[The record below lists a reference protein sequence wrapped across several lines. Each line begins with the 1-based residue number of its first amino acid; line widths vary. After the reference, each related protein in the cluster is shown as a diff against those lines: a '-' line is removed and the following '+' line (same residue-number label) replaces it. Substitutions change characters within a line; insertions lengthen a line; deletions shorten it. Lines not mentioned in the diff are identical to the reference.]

1 MKTDEASS
9 TAYTVAQGIVY
20 SGRYSPD
27 REHVPVQL
35 LESSEIIL
43 ESSSDGRK
51 LLRQL
56 RNPAVRLLL
65 KLFERLTLPGM
76 SFHYVLRKT
85 YIEYSV
91 RQAIASGVKQVIILG
106 AGFDMLAY
114 MLSKEFKEVEFL
126 EIDHPATSKDKQN
139 ALDPQVI
146 ERPNLHFSAVDFS
159 QQSLS
164 EALSSNSNF
173 DSGLSSVFVCEGVLM
188 YLSENDVSNLLVSI
202 RESAVGDCRFVFTSL
217 EPLQSPQN
225 DCGLILR
232 LYLRA
237 KSESLAWFCPQ
248 SSISLVLEKHGLRM
262 DESANDGQI
271 ASQLMPNLRRKRFHK
286 GEYVVNA
293 SKQESQNNLS

>member
-1 MKTDEASS
+1 MNNDEASS

-20 SGRYSPD
+20 SGRYSPY
-27 REHVPVQL
+27 RQHVPDQL
-35 LESSEIIL
+35 LESSEFIL
-43 ESSSDGRK
+43 KSSRDGRK
-51 LLRQL
+51 LLKQL
-56 RNPAVRLLL
+56 SNPAMRFLL

-85 YIEYSV
+85 FIEHSV
-91 RQAIASGVKQVIILG
+91 RNAIASGVKQVIVLG

-114 MLSKEFKEVEFL
+114 MLSKEFSGVKFL

-139 ALDPQVI
+139 ALDAEI
-146 ERPNLHFSAVDFS
+146 IDRPNLHFSAVDFS
-159 QQSLS
+159 QQSLR
-164 EALSSNSNF
+164 EALSFNSDF
-173 DSGLSSVFVCEGVLM
+173 DSGLSSVFICEGVLM
-188 YLSENDVSNLLVSI
+188 YLSESDVSHLLVSI
-202 RESAVGDCRFVFTSL
+202 RESVVGNCRFIFTSL

-237 KSESLAWFCPQ
+237 KSESLAWFCSQ
-248 SSISLVLEKHGLRM
+248 SSISSVLKKQGFRM
-262 DESANDGQI
+262 DESANDVQI

-293 SKQESQNNLS
+293 SKQESKNSI

>member
-1 MKTDEASS
+1 MNNDEASS

-27 REHVPVQL
+27 RQHVSNQL
-35 LESSEIIL
+35 FESSEFIL
-43 ESSSDGRK
+43 KSSREGRK
-51 LLRQL
+51 LLKQL
-56 RNPAVRLLL
+56 SNPAIRLFL

-85 YIEYSV
+85 FIEHSV
-91 RQAIASGVKQVIILG
+91 RNAIASGVKQVIVLG

-114 MLSKEFKEVEFL
+114 MLSKEFSEVEFL

-139 ALDPQVI
+139 ALGPEII

-159 QQSLS
+159 QQSLR
-164 EALSSNSNF
+164 EALSSNSDF
-173 DSGLSSVFVCEGVLM
+173 DSVLSSVFVCEGVLM
-188 YLSENDVSNLLVSI
+188 YLSESDVSHLLVSI
-202 RESAVGDCRFVFTSL
+202 RESVVGNCRFIFTSL
-217 EPLQSPQN
+217 EPLESPQN

-237 KSESLAWFCPQ
+237 KSESLAWFCSQ
-248 SSISLVLEKHGLRM
+248 SSISSVLKKQGFRM
-262 DESANDGQI
+262 DESANDVQI

-293 SKQESQNNLS
+293 SKQESKDYI

>member
-1 MKTDEASS
+1 MNNDEASS

-27 REHVPVQL
+27 RQHVSNQL
-35 LESSEIIL
+35 FESSEFIL
-43 ESSSDGRK
+43 KSSREGRK
-51 LLRQL
+51 LLKQL
-56 RNPAVRLLL
+56 SNPAIRLFL

-85 YIEYSV
+85 FIEHSV
-91 RQAIASGVKQVIILG
+91 RNAIASGVKQVIVLG

-114 MLSKEFKEVEFL
+114 MLSKEFSEVEFL

-139 ALDPQVI
+139 A
-146 ERPNLHFSAVDFS
+146 PNLHFSAVDFS
-159 QQSLS
+159 QQSLR
-164 EALSSNSNF
+164 EALSSNSDF
-173 DSGLSSVFVCEGVLM
+173 DSVLSSVFVCEGVLM
-188 YLSENDVSNLLVSI
+188 YLSESDVSHLLVSI
-202 RESAVGDCRFVFTSL
+202 RESVVGNCRFIFTSL

-237 KSESLAWFCPQ
+237 KSESLAWFCSQ
-248 SSISLVLEKHGLRM
+248 SSISSVLKKQGFRL
-262 DESANDGQI
+262 DESANDVQI
-271 ASQLMPNLRRKRFHK
+271 ASKLMPNLRRKRFHK

-293 SKQESQNNLS
+293 SKQESKNHI

>member
-1 MKTDEASS
+1 MNTDEASS

-20 SGRYSPD
+20 SGRFSQD
-27 REHVPVQL
+27 RQHVPNHL
-35 LESSEIIL
+35 LESSEFIL
-43 ESSSDGRK
+43 NSSRDGRK
-51 LLRQL
+51 LLKQL
-56 RNPAVRLLL
+56 SNPAMRLLL

-85 YIEYSV
+85 FIEHSV
-91 RQAIASGVKQVIILG
+91 RNAIASGVKQVIVLG

-114 MLSKEFKEVEFL
+114 MLSKEFSGVEFL

-139 ALDPQVI
+139 ALDPEII

-159 QQSLS
+159 QQSLR
-164 EALSSNSNF
+164 EALSSNSDF
-173 DSGLSSVFVCEGVLM
+173 DSGLSSVFICEGVLM
-188 YLSENDVSNLLVSI
+188 YLSESDVSHLLVSI
-202 RESAVGDCRFVFTSL
+202 RESVVGNCRFIFTSL
-217 EPLQSPQN
+217 EPLQSTQN

-237 KSESLAWFCPQ
+237 KSESLAWFCSQ
-248 SSISLVLEKHGLRM
+248 SSISSVLKKQGFRM
-262 DESANDGQI
+262 DESANDVQI

-293 SKQESQNNLS
+293 SKQESKDYI